1 METRPGGGRARSLEV
16 STDIMATLR
25 FQVHGEIGSITLS
38 GFLGQLED
46 HLSMLQEYDMAIS
59 HERHSTLE
67 WLITKVSS
75 GSLILETES
84 RSTLPE
90 KDFGNDVIEAYFTG
104 WGRIEHEGSS
114 PPYLS
119 EKGMVAARR
128 IVQRIGKD
136 GMTGVA
142 ISSSHR
148 RITLAASAFEN
159 VERLVSKIDESPGSA
174 EGTLETVSIHGS
186 SRFTIYHSRTKKAI
200 RCDIPKGSDLLDQAK
215 EALGSRVL
223 VAGILHTNVCGEP
236 LRILANTLRV
246 FPENRELPSIA
257 SLGGRYPELTGDV
270 TTSDFIRSIRDR

>member
-1 METRPGGGRARSLEV
+1 
-16 STDIMATLR
+16 MATLR

-59 HERHSTLE
+59 HETHSTLE
-67 WLITKVSS
+67 WLITDVSS

-90 KDFGNDVIEAYFTG
+90 KDFGNGVIDAYFTG
-104 WGRIEHEGSS
+104 WDHIEHAGTS

-119 EKGMVAARR
+119 EAGMNAARR
-128 IVQRIGKD
+128 IVQRIGKE
-136 GMTGVA
+136 GMTGVE
-142 ISSSHR
+142 ISSTSR
-148 RITLAASAFEN
+148 RITLTGRAFDN
-159 VERLVSKIDESPGSA
+159 MERLVPETDKSPGSV

-223 VAGILHTNVCGEP
+223 VAGLLHTNVCGEP
-236 LRILANTLRV
+236 LRILANILRI
-246 FPENRELPSIA
+246 FPENHELPSIA
-257 SLGGRYPELTGDV
+257 SLGGRYPDLTGDV
-270 TTSDFIRSIRDR
+270 TTMDFIRSIRDR